1 MCCQRRTPR
10 PGDAATREARRRREP
25 HARVTL
31 LRHGEPDWTPAGA
44 SVPDPGLTPY
54 GHAQARAAAARIAA
68 AGVDAIYVSPYR
80 RAQETAEPLAR
91 ATGIAPV
98 TLPGLAEIGV
108 NVDGLS
114 QEDVDRYFTEASQR
128 PLSRALERLARRRVV
143 SRLPRARHRGA
154 RRICSRATACARAA
168 TRARLHA
175 VGSRGP
181 PAQIA
186 VVAHGGTN
194 AVALAHL
201 LDVRPVPWEW
211 LRFES
216 ELAAYSVVH
225 ARPLGPRGT
234 RVVAAELQR
243 DRSAGRGGA
252 AGALVAATRPRAM
265 KIGLVGYP
273 GSGKSTV
280 FGALTGL
287 DVATGFGAGKANLGA
302 VKVPDARV
310 DALAALYEPKKTT
323 YAEITFSDLGAGKG
337 EGLDRAALDA
347 MRNVDAL
354 CQVLRA
360 FPDAAGE
367 PGDPLAELARPRD
380 RDAARRPRARRAARG
395 EAHQGPQQ
403 PARARAA
410 RARAEAL
417 ESERAV
423 RSLELSEEEAKSLAG
438 YALLTAKP
446 LLLVL
451 NVAEGDVAAP
461 APDALARAAAERG
474 LGLVVLSARVEMDIA
489 QLDASEQ
496 GEFLA
501 SIGLAEPAV
510 HRFIRAAFALIDL
523 ISMLTA
529 GPDECRAWPV
539 PRGTLAPRAAGKIHS
554 DIERGFIRAEVIR
567 CEDLLKYGSE
577 AKCKEA
583 GALRIEGKEY
593 VIQDGDVVHFRFNV

>member
-1 MCCQRRTPR
+1 
-10 PGDAATREARRRREP
+10 
-25 HARVTL
+25 
-31 LRHGEPDWTPAGA
+31 
-44 SVPDPGLTPY
+44 
-54 GHAQARAAAARIAA
+54 
-68 AGVDAIYVSPYR
+68 
-80 RAQETAEPLAR
+80 
-91 ATGIAPV
+91 
-98 TLPGLAEIGV
+98 
-108 NVDGLS
+108 
-114 QEDVDRYFTEASQR
+114 
-128 PLSRALERLARRRVV
+128 
-143 SRLPRARHRGA
+143 
-154 RRICSRATACARAA
+154 
-168 TRARLHA
+168 
-175 VGSRGP
+175 
-181 PAQIA
+181 
-186 VVAHGGTN
+186 
-194 AVALAHL
+194 
-201 LDVRPVPWEW
+201 
-211 LRFES
+211 
-216 ELAAYSVVH
+216 
-225 ARPLGPRGT
+225 
-234 RVVAAELQR
+234 
-243 DRSAGRGGA
+243 
-252 AGALVAATRPRAM
+252 M

-287 DVATGFGAGKANLGA
+287 DVATGYGAGKANLGA

-310 DALAALYEPKKTT
+310 DALSKLYEPKKTT

-337 EGLDRAALDA
+337 EGLDRAALVA

-367 PGDPLAELARPRD
+367 PGDPLDELTGLETETLLADLELVEQRVAKLAKDRSNPRELALLERVK
-380 RDAARRPRARRAARG
+380 
-395 EAHQGPQQ
+395 
-403 PARARAA
+403 
-410 RARAEAL
+410 EAL

-423 RSLELSEEEAKSLAG
+423 RSLDLSEEEQKSLAG

-451 NVAEGDVAAP
+451 NVGEGDVAAP
-461 APDALARAAAERG
+461 APALLANAAAERG

-501 SIGLAEPAV
+501 SIGLVEPAV
-510 HRFIRAAFALIDL
+510 NRFIRAAFALIDL

-567 CEDLLKYGSE
+567 CDDLLNHGSE
-577 AKCKEA
+577 AKCKDA